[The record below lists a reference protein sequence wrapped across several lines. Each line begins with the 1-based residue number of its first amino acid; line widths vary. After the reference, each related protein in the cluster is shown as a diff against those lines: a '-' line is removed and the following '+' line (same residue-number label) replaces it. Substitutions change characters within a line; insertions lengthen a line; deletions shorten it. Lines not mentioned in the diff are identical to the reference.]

1 MLYSLLN
8 AGEMNGMSGSPLILL
23 LILAVC
29 ISTAAYVVRKIIQNR
44 KHSEG
49 GCDFPAM
56 HYLPDDPAVFHS
68 RRENVT
74 DMPKY
79 ICRQCGYVSFEEISY
94 CPDCGCCDISS
105 YPPGAKPDDM
115 HLFCPRCG
123 TLVRCTDRF
132 CFRCGTM
139 IE

>member
-1 MLYSLLN
+1 
-8 AGEMNGMSGSPLILL
+8 MNGFGGSPLIIL

-29 ISTAAYVVRKIIQNR
+29 ISTAAYVMRKIMQSR
-44 KHSEG
+44 KRNEG
-49 GCDFPAM
+49 SSAFSAM
-56 HYLPDDPAVFHS
+56 DPRPDLPHGGVSD
-68 RRENVT
+68 T
-74 DMPKY
+74 QKY
-79 ICRQCGYVSFEEISY
+79 ICRQCGFVSFEEITY
-94 CPDCGCCDISS
+94 CPDCGCCDVAS
-105 YPPGAKPDDM
+105 YSPGAKPDDM